1 MAEKISE
8 KIQKKKPKKLINMI
22 FSQKTTIIL
31 LLALQLIFI
40 FIIFQSFAVHYAYL
54 HIVFSTVAIV
64 LAIYI
69 LNSSENPA
77 YKLAWIVP
85 LVIVPIFTVVLYILL
100 KNQFSTR
107 KVRNLYAKKSA
118 NTRPFLK
125 TNKQIMSYLH
135 ESEPD
140 FYKLA
145 NYVDKSGGYPV
156 CGNTEVTYFPLGED
170 KYKAM
175 LEELQKAQEF
185 IFMEYFIIDDG
196 EMWREIVKILL
207 EKAKA
212 GVEVRLL
219 YDGMGSQF
227 TLHFRYKKKL
237 TEQGVKCLVFNPFR
251 PMLSTI
257 QNNRDHRKI
266 LVVDGN
272 VAFNGGVNI
281 ADEYINLKERFGH
294 WKDTAVML
302 KGDGVWNFTMMFL
315 QMWEVISGDK
325 TEYNMYRPTVKNV
338 VNNGYVIP
346 YGDSPLDDENVGELV
361 YMDMINNAKDYIY
374 ISTPYLI
381 PDNEMLTV
389 LGYAA
394 KSGVDVRIIT
404 PEIPDKWYVSVITRS
419 FYRDLETLGVKVYEY
434 KGGFNHAKM
443 FLSDDKSAV
452 VGTINLD
459 YRSLYLHFECATYMY
474 KTSCIKDIKADF
486 DDMFEN
492 RCHRITHD
500 DINNR
505 SFWSR
510 FMSVILRT
518 IAPLL

>member
-125 TNKQIMSYLH
+125 TNEQIMSYLH

-227 TLHFRYKKKL
+227 TLPFRYKKKL
-237 TEQGVKCLVFNPFR
+237 TDQGVKCLVFNPFR

-266 LVVDGN
+266 LVIDGN

-281 ADEYINLKERFGH
+281 ADEYINRKERFGH

-374 ISTPYLI
+374 ISTPYLV

-404 PEIPDKWYVSVITRS
+404 PEIPDN
-419 FYRDLETLGVKVYEY
+419 G
-434 KGGFNHAKM
+434 M
-443 FLSDDKSAV
+443 
-452 VGTINLD
+452 
-459 YRSLYLHFECATYMY
+459 
-474 KTSCIKDIKADF
+474 
-486 DDMFEN
+486 
-492 RCHRITHD
+492 
-500 DINNR
+500 
-505 SFWSR
+505 
-510 FMSVILRT
+510 
-518 IAPLL
+518 

>member
-125 TNKQIMSYLH
+125 TNEQIMSYLH

-227 TLHFRYKKKL
+227 TLPFRYKKKL

-266 LVVDGN
+266 LVIDGN

-281 ADEYINLKERFGH
+281 ADEYINRKERFGH

-374 ISTPYLI
+374 ISTPYLV

-404 PEIPDKWYVSVITRS
+404 PEIPDK
-419 FYRDLETLGVKVYEY
+419 
-434 KGGFNHAKM
+434 
-443 FLSDDKSAV
+443 
-452 VGTINLD
+452 
-459 YRSLYLHFECATYMY
+459 
-474 KTSCIKDIKADF
+474 
-486 DDMFEN
+486 
-492 RCHRITHD
+492 
-500 DINNR
+500 
-505 SFWSR
+505 
-510 FMSVILRT
+510 
-518 IAPLL
+518 

>member
-125 TNKQIMSYLH
+125 TNEQIMSYLH

-227 TLHFRYKKKL
+227 TLPFRYKKKL
-237 TEQGVKCLVFNPFR
+237 TDQGVKCLVFNPFR

-266 LVVDGN
+266 LVIDGN

-281 ADEYINLKERFGH
+281 ADEYINRKERFGH

-361 YMDMINNAKDYIY
+361 YILFLTTKCSPSWAMRQKAV
-374 ISTPYLI
+374 L
-381 PDNEMLTV
+381 ML
-389 LGYAA
+389 G
-394 KSGVDVRIIT
+394 
-404 PEIPDKWYVSVITRS
+404 
-419 FYRDLETLGVKVYEY
+419 
-434 KGGFNHAKM
+434 
-443 FLSDDKSAV
+443 
-452 VGTINLD
+452 
-459 YRSLYLHFECATYMY
+459 
-474 KTSCIKDIKADF
+474 
-486 DDMFEN
+486 
-492 RCHRITHD
+492 
-500 DINNR
+500 
-505 SFWSR
+505 
-510 FMSVILRT
+510 
-518 IAPLL
+518 

>member
-125 TNKQIMSYLH
+125 TNEQIMSYLH

-227 TLHFRYKKKL
+227 TLPFRYKKKL
-237 TEQGVKCLVFNPFR
+237 TDQGVKCLVFNPFR

-266 LVVDGN
+266 LVIDGN

-281 ADEYINLKERFGH
+281 ADEYINRKERFGH

-374 ISTPYLI
+374 I
-381 PDNEMLTV
+381 
-389 LGYAA
+389 
-394 KSGVDVRIIT
+394 
-404 PEIPDKWYVSVITRS
+404 
-419 FYRDLETLGVKVYEY
+419 
-434 KGGFNHAKM
+434 
-443 FLSDDKSAV
+443 
-452 VGTINLD
+452 
-459 YRSLYLHFECATYMY
+459 
-474 KTSCIKDIKADF
+474 
-486 DDMFEN
+486 
-492 RCHRITHD
+492 
-500 DINNR
+500 
-505 SFWSR
+505 
-510 FMSVILRT
+510 
-518 IAPLL
+518 

>member
-125 TNKQIMSYLH
+125 TNEQIMSYLH

-227 TLHFRYKKKL
+227 TLPFRYKKKL
-237 TEQGVKCLVFNPFR
+237 TDQGVKCLVFNPFR

-266 LVVDGN
+266 LVIDGN

-281 ADEYINLKERFGH
+281 ADEYINRKERFGH

-361 YMDMINNAKDYIY
+361 YMGMINNAKDYIY

-404 PEIPDKWYVSVITRS
+404 PKCSS
-419 FYRDLETLGVKVYEY
+419 
-434 KGGFNHAKM
+434 
-443 FLSDDKSAV
+443 
-452 VGTINLD
+452 
-459 YRSLYLHFECATYMY
+459 
-474 KTSCIKDIKADF
+474 
-486 DDMFEN
+486 
-492 RCHRITHD
+492 
-500 DINNR
+500 
-505 SFWSR
+505 
-510 FMSVILRT
+510 RT
-518 IAPLL
+518 ISQPWWAR

>member
-64 LAIYI
+64 LAIYV

-125 TNKQIMSYLH
+125 TNEQIMSYLH

-227 TLHFRYKKKL
+227 TLPFRYKKKL

-266 LVVDGN
+266 LVIDGN

-281 ADEYINLKERFGH
+281 ADEYINRKERFGH

-374 ISTPYLI
+374 ISTPYLV

-404 PEIPDKWYVSVITRS
+404 PEIPDKWYVSVI
-419 FYRDLETLGVKVYEY
+419 
-434 KGGFNHAKM
+434 KG
-443 FLSDDKSAV
+443 LS
-452 VGTINLD
+452 T
-459 YRSLYLHFECATYMY
+459 E
-474 KTSCIKDIKADF
+474 
-486 DDMFEN
+486 
-492 RCHRITHD
+492 
-500 DINNR
+500 
-505 SFWSR
+505 
-510 FMSVILRT
+510 ILKRWV
-518 IAPLL
+518 

>member
-1 MAEKISE
+1 
-8 KIQKKKPKKLINMI
+8 MI

-227 TLHFRYKKKL
+227 TLPFRYKKKL
-237 TEQGVKCLVFNPFR
+237 TDQGVKCLVFNPFR

-266 LVVDGN
+266 LVIDGN

-281 ADEYINLKERFGH
+281 ADEYINRKERFGH

-374 ISTPYLI
+374 ISTPYLV

-404 PEIPDKWYVSVITRS
+404 PEIPDN
-419 FYRDLETLGVKVYEY
+419 G
-434 KGGFNHAKM
+434 M
-443 FLSDDKSAV
+443 SA
-452 VGTINLD
+452 L
-459 YRSLYLHFECATYMY
+459 
-474 KTSCIKDIKADF
+474 
-486 DDMFEN
+486 
-492 RCHRITHD
+492 
-500 DINNR
+500 
-505 SFWSR
+505 
-510 FMSVILRT
+510 
-518 IAPLL
+518 

>member
-125 TNKQIMSYLH
+125 TNEQIMSYLH
-135 ESEPD
+135 ESDPD

-227 TLHFRYKKKL
+227 TLPFRYKKKL

-266 LVVDGN
+266 LVIDGN

-281 ADEYINLKERFGH
+281 ADEYINRKERFGH

-381 PDNEMLTV
+381 PDNEMLTA

-492 RCHRITHD
+492 HCHRITHD

>member
-8 KIQKKKPKKLINMI
+8 KIQKKKPKKLINII

-227 TLHFRYKKKL
+227 T
-237 TEQGVKCLVFNPFR
+237 C
-251 PMLSTI
+251 
-257 QNNRDHRKI
+257 
-266 LVVDGN
+266 
-272 VAFNGGVNI
+272 
-281 ADEYINLKERFGH
+281 
-294 WKDTAVML
+294 
-302 KGDGVWNFTMMFL
+302 
-315 QMWEVISGDK
+315 
-325 TEYNMYRPTVKNV
+325 
-338 VNNGYVIP
+338 
-346 YGDSPLDDENVGELV
+346 
-361 YMDMINNAKDYIY
+361 
-374 ISTPYLI
+374 
-381 PDNEMLTV
+381 
-389 LGYAA
+389 
-394 KSGVDVRIIT
+394 
-404 PEIPDKWYVSVITRS
+404 
-419 FYRDLETLGVKVYEY
+419 
-434 KGGFNHAKM
+434 
-443 FLSDDKSAV
+443 LSDIRKSLPTK
-452 VGTINLD
+452 G
-459 YRSLYLHFECATYMY
+459 
-474 KTSCIKDIKADF
+474 
-486 DDMFEN
+486 
-492 RCHRITHD
+492 
-500 DINNR
+500 
-505 SFWSR
+505 
-510 FMSVILRT
+510 
-518 IAPLL
+518 

>member
-125 TNKQIMSYLH
+125 TNEQIMSYLH

-227 TLHFRYKKKL
+227 TLPFRYKKKL
-237 TEQGVKCLVFNPFR
+237 TDQGVKCLVFNPFR

-266 LVVDGN
+266 LVIDGN

-281 ADEYINLKERFGH
+281 ADEYINRKERFGH

-346 YGDSPLDDENVGELV
+346 YGDSPLDDENVGEL
-361 YMDMINNAKDYIY
+361 AADYI
-374 ISTPYLI
+374 LA
-381 PDNEMLTV
+381 DEQ
-389 LGYAA
+389 G
-394 KSGVDVRIIT
+394 SGVTVTVEVREKGVGKAVLSRSSGL
-404 PEIPDKWYVSVITRS
+404 EIP
-419 FYRDLETLGVKVYEY
+419 YRRGHTTTVTGRFLTAGS
-434 KGGFNHAKM
+434 GGGGG
-443 FLSDDKSAV
+443 SSSGGIDIGID
-452 VGTINLD
+452 GDYDGEINID
-459 YRSLYLHFECATYMY
+459 AR
-474 KTSCIKDIKADF
+474 
-486 DDMFEN
+486 N
-492 RCHRITHD
+492 
-500 DINNR
+500 
-505 SFWSR
+505 
-510 FMSVILRT
+510 
-518 IAPLL
+518 

>member
-135 ESEPD
+135 ESDPD

-156 CGNTEVTYFPLGED
+156 CGNTDVTYFPLGED

-227 TLHFRYKKKL
+227 TLPFRYKKKL

-266 LVVDGN
+266 LVIDGN

-281 ADEYINLKERFGH
+281 ADEYINRKERFGH

-381 PDNEMLTV
+381 PDNEMLTA

-459 YRSLYLHFECATYMY
+459 YRSLYLHFECAAYIW
-474 KTSCIKDIKADF
+474 KNPVISDIEVDF
-486 DDMFEN
+486 DN
-492 RCHRITHD
+492 TLRQCKKITVTD
-500 DINNR
+500 CQEYSLLCKIAGR
-505 SFWSR
+505 
-510 FMSVILRT
+510 ILRLV
-518 IAPLL
+518 APLM

>member
-125 TNKQIMSYLH
+125 TNEQIMSYLH

-170 KYKAM
+170 IRLCLRSFRK
-175 LEELQKAQEF
+175 LRSLSL
-185 IFMEYFIIDDG
+185 
-196 EMWREIVKILL
+196 WSILL
-207 EKAKA
+207 
-212 GVEVRLL
+212 
-219 YDGMGSQF
+219 S
-227 TLHFRYKKKL
+227 T
-237 TEQGVKCLVFNPFR
+237 TVKC
-251 PMLSTI
+251 
-257 QNNRDHRKI
+257 
-266 LVVDGN
+266 
-272 VAFNGGVNI
+272 GV
-281 ADEYINLKERFGH
+281 R
-294 WKDTAVML
+294 
-302 KGDGVWNFTMMFL
+302 
-315 QMWEVISGDK
+315 
-325 TEYNMYRPTVKNV
+325 
-338 VNNGYVIP
+338 
-346 YGDSPLDDENVGELV
+346 
-361 YMDMINNAKDYIY
+361 
-374 ISTPYLI
+374 
-381 PDNEMLTV
+381 
-389 LGYAA
+389 
-394 KSGVDVRIIT
+394 
-404 PEIPDKWYVSVITRS
+404 
-419 FYRDLETLGVKVYEY
+419 
-434 KGGFNHAKM
+434 
-443 FLSDDKSAV
+443 
-452 VGTINLD
+452 
-459 YRSLYLHFECATYMY
+459 
-474 KTSCIKDIKADF
+474 
-486 DDMFEN
+486 
-492 RCHRITHD
+492 
-500 DINNR
+500 
-505 SFWSR
+505 
-510 FMSVILRT
+510 
-518 IAPLL
+518 

>member
-125 TNKQIMSYLH
+125 TNEQIMSYLH

-207 EKAKA
+207 EKAKG

-219 YDGMGSQF
+219 YYCMGSQL
-227 TLHFRYKKKL
+227 TLPFRYKNKL

-266 LVVDGN
+266 LVIDGN

-281 ADEYINLKERFGH
+281 ADEYINRKERFFH

-374 ISTPYLI
+374 ISTPSWA
-381 PDNEMLTV
+381 MRQKAV
-389 LGYAA
+389 L
-394 KSGVDVRIIT
+394 
-404 PEIPDKWYVSVITRS
+404 
-419 FYRDLETLGVKVYEY
+419 
-434 KGGFNHAKM
+434 M
-443 FLSDDKSAV
+443 F
-452 VGTINLD
+452 G
-459 YRSLYLHFECATYMY
+459 
-474 KTSCIKDIKADF
+474 
-486 DDMFEN
+486 
-492 RCHRITHD
+492 
-500 DINNR
+500 
-505 SFWSR
+505 
-510 FMSVILRT
+510 
-518 IAPLL
+518 

>member
-156 CGNTEVTYFPLGED
+156 CSNTEVTYFPLGED

-227 TLHFRYKKKL
+227 TLPFRYKKKL

-266 LVVDGN
+266 LVIDGN

-281 ADEYINLKERFGH
+281 ADEYINRKERFGH

-381 PDNEMLTV
+381 PDNEMLTA

-394 KSGVDVRIIT
+394 KSGVDVRIQGLST
-404 PEIPDKWYVSVITRS
+404 EILKRWV
-419 FYRDLETLGVKVYEY
+419 
-434 KGGFNHAKM
+434 
-443 FLSDDKSAV
+443 
-452 VGTINLD
+452 
-459 YRSLYLHFECATYMY
+459 
-474 KTSCIKDIKADF
+474 
-486 DDMFEN
+486 
-492 RCHRITHD
+492 
-500 DINNR
+500 
-505 SFWSR
+505 
-510 FMSVILRT
+510 
-518 IAPLL
+518 

>member
-227 TLHFRYKKKL
+227 TLPFRYKKKL
-237 TEQGVKCLVFNPFR
+237 TDQGVKCLVFNPFR

-266 LVVDGN
+266 LVIDGN

-281 ADEYINLKERFGH
+281 ADEYINRKERFGH

-361 YMDMINNAKDYIY
+361 YMDKQCQ
-374 ISTPYLI
+374 
-381 PDNEMLTV
+381 
-389 LGYAA
+389 G
-394 KSGVDVRIIT
+394 
-404 PEIPDKWYVSVITRS
+404 
-419 FYRDLETLGVKVYEY
+419 
-434 KGGFNHAKM
+434 
-443 FLSDDKSAV
+443 
-452 VGTINLD
+452 
-459 YRSLYLHFECATYMY
+459 LYLYLYPVSCA
-474 KTSCIKDIKADF
+474 
-486 DDMFEN
+486 
-492 RCHRITHD
+492 
-500 DINNR
+500 
-505 SFWSR
+505 
-510 FMSVILRT
+510 
-518 IAPLL
+518 

>member
-125 TNKQIMSYLH
+125 TNEQIMSYLH
-135 ESEPD
+135 ESDPD

-227 TLHFRYKKKL
+227 TLPFRYKKKL
-237 TEQGVKCLVFNPFR
+237 TDQGVKCLVFNPFR

-266 LVVDGN
+266 LVIDGN

-281 ADEYINLKERFGH
+281 ADEYINRKERFGH

-404 PEIPDKWYVSVITRS
+404 PEIH
-419 FYRDLETLGVKVYEY
+419 G
-434 KGGFNHAKM
+434 M
-443 FLSDDKSAV
+443 
-452 VGTINLD
+452 
-459 YRSLYLHFECATYMY
+459 
-474 KTSCIKDIKADF
+474 
-486 DDMFEN
+486 
-492 RCHRITHD
+492 
-500 DINNR
+500 
-505 SFWSR
+505 
-510 FMSVILRT
+510 
-518 IAPLL
+518 

>member
-125 TNKQIMSYLH
+125 TNEQIMSYLH

-227 TLHFRYKKKL
+227 TLPFRYKKKL
-237 TEQGVKCLVFNPFR
+237 TDQGVKCLVFNPFR

-266 LVVDGN
+266 LVIDGN

-281 ADEYINLKERFGH
+281 ADEYINRKERFGH

-361 YMDMINNAKDYIY
+361 YMGMINNAKDYIY

-404 PEIPDKWYVSVITRS
+404 PEIPDN
-419 FYRDLETLGVKVYEY
+419 G
-434 KGGFNHAKM
+434 M
-443 FLSDDKSAV
+443 
-452 VGTINLD
+452 
-459 YRSLYLHFECATYMY
+459 
-474 KTSCIKDIKADF
+474 
-486 DDMFEN
+486 
-492 RCHRITHD
+492 
-500 DINNR
+500 
-505 SFWSR
+505 
-510 FMSVILRT
+510 
-518 IAPLL
+518 

>member
-125 TNKQIMSYLH
+125 TNEQIMSYLH
-135 ESEPD
+135 ESDPD

-227 TLHFRYKKKL
+227 TLPFRYKKKL
-237 TEQGVKCLVFNPFR
+237 TDQGVKCLVFNPFR

-266 LVVDGN
+266 LVIDGN

-281 ADEYINLKERFGH
+281 ADEYINRKERFGH

-325 TEYNMYRPTVKNV
+325 TEYNMYRPTVKNG

-361 YMDMINNAKDYIY
+361 YMDILNNAKDYVHIM
-374 ISTPYLI
+374 TPYLI
-381 PDNEMLTV
+381 LDHEMLTA
-389 LGYAA
+389 LTYAA
-394 KSGVDVRIIT
+394 KRGVDVKIIM
-404 PEIPDKWYVSVITRS
+404 PGIPDKAYAFALAKTYYPELLRA
-419 FYRDLETLGVKVYEY
+419 GVKIYQY
-434 KGGFNHAKM
+434 KPGFVHAKS
-443 FLSDDKSAV
+443 FTSDDCKGV

-459 YRSLYLHFECATYMY
+459 YRSLFLHFECAVYLY
-474 KTSCIKDIKADF
+474 QVPQIADVEADF
-486 DDMFEN
+486 QETLKDCREISMEDWKNEKF
-492 RCHRITHD
+492 ITKLTG
-500 DINNR
+500 R
-505 SFWSR
+505 
-510 FMSVILRT
+510 VLRL
-518 IAPLL
+518 IAPLM